1 MKKLARG
8 KNKYSIRRLSVKRA
22 RGQLC
27 KQHRRDYSS
36 LLSFSLFS
44 IVKST
49 LPYETRNALN
59 RSDSMV

>member
-44 IVKST
+44 IVKFT
-49 LPYETRNALN
+49 LPYETRK
-59 RSDSMV
+59 R